1 MTGRK
6 ASIVPKYQP
15 PDFFTQ
21 RVMNPLIM
29 LIGKTTGITMKNT
42 HTLSVRGRTSGAIR
56 SVPVSPIEVD
66 GERYLVAPRGTTQ
79 WVRNLRIAGEA
90 ELRLGRKRE
99 RIVVQEID
107 DDAKPAVLRPYLRVW
122 QSEMK
127 KFFNGVGPDA
137 PDETLRNEAEDHPVF
152 RITAS
157 EER

>member
-1 MTGRK
+1 MPR
-6 ASIVPKYQP
+6 YQP

-21 RVMNPLIM
+21 RIMNPLIM
-29 LIGKTTGITMKNT
+29 LIGKTTGLTMKNT
-42 HTLSVRGRTSGAIR
+42 ETLSVPGRKSGEMR

-79 WVRNLRIAGEA
+79 WVRNLREAGQG

-122 QSEMK
+122 ESEMK
-127 KFFNGVGPDA
+127 KFFNGIGPDA
-137 PDETLRNEAEDHPVF
+137 PEETLRKEAEDHPVF
-152 RITAS
+152 RIAAS
-157 EER
+157 EKI